1 MYASDGNQWDSK
13 HWGNRPMQEFLPPG
27 VTMSD
32 FAQAKA
38 YLEEGFLLSL
48 HGVLEDCSNEP
59 GGGIA

>member
-1 MYASDGNQWDSK
+1 
-13 HWGNRPMQEFLPPG
+13 MQEFLPPG